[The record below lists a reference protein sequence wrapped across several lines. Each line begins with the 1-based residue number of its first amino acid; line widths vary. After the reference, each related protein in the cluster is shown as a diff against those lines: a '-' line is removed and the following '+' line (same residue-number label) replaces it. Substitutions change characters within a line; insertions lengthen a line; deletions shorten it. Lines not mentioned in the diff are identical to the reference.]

1 MLIKCV
7 CKECM
12 LTKKSIEYY
21 EKKGLIRPEIGKNN
35 YRNYNDND
43 IAVLKEISVLRKIG
57 IHISDIK
64 IILESNNKVAAL
76 SKCKCLMELK
86 LQKTKAQYNCI
97 EHLITNYDI
106 DKEIEYINDNVNDFF
121 TIKEKLLQSF
131 PGTYGMYLC
140 IHFGQFLNEK
150 IDSEEK
156 ENAYYNVVNFLDSV
170 DNLNFSSELEE
181 YLENCFSV
189 MQKTDMVK
197 MNNAMLKAVD
207 NMDDYIENNK
217 EILEEY
223 IKIRTS
229 DDYKLTSAYKM
240 QQLLLD
246 FQQSSGYYDIFLS
259 NLKILSFSYF
269 EYTEKLQVANKVFLN
284 KYPQT
289 QDINK

>member
-1 MLIKCV
+1 M
-7 CKECM
+7 
-12 LTKKSIEYY
+12 
-21 EKKGLIRPEIGKNN
+21 
-35 YRNYNDND
+35 
-43 IAVLKEISVLRKIG
+43 
-57 IHISDIK
+57 
-64 IILESNNKVAAL
+64 

-170 DNLNFSSELEE
+170 DTLNFSSELEE

-197 MNNAMLKAVD
+197 MNNAMLNAVD

-240 QQLLLD
+240 QQLIWD
-246 FQQSSGYYDIFLS
+246 FQQSSGYYDIFLA
-259 NLKILSFSYF
+259 NLKILSFSYL

-289 QDINK
+289 IYK

>member
-7 CKECM
+7 CKECR

-35 YRNYNDND
+35 YRNYNEKD
-43 IAVLKEISVLRKIG
+43 IAILKEISVLRKLG

-64 IILESNNKVAAL
+64 IILASNNRVTAL

-106 DKEIEYINDNVNDFF
+106 DKEIEYINDNINDFF

-131 PGTYGMYLC
+131 PGTYGIYLC

-156 ENAYYNVVNFLDSV
+156 ENAYYKVVNFLDSV
-170 DNLNFSSELEE
+170 DNLNFSSELKK
-181 YLENCFSV
+181 YLENCFSI
-189 MQKTDMVK
+189 MQKTNMVK
-197 MNNAMLKAVD
+197 MNNAMLNAVD
-207 NMDDYIENNK
+207 NIEDYIDRNK
-217 EILEEY
+217 EMLEEY

-229 DDYKLTSAYKM
+229 DDYNSTSAYKM
-240 QQLLLD
+240 QQLILD
-246 FQQSSGYYDIFLS
+246 FQQSSGYYDIFLA
-259 NLKILSFSYF
+259 NLKILSFSYR
-269 EYTEKLQVANKVFLN
+269 EYTEKLQTANKVFVN
-284 KYPQT
+284 KYPQI
-289 QDINK
+289 QDIYK

>member
-21 EKKGLIRPEIGKNN
+21 EKKGLILPEIGKNN
-35 YRNYNDND
+35 YRNYNEND
-43 IAVLKEISVLRKIG
+43 IAVLKEISVLRKLG
-57 IHISDIK
+57 INISDIK
-64 IILESNNKVAAL
+64 IILESNNKVATL

-106 DKEIEYINDNVNDFF
+106 DKEIEYINDNINGFF

-150 IDSEEK
+150 IDSKEK
-156 ENAYYNVVNFLDSV
+156 EIAYYKVVNFLDSV

-181 YLENCFSV
+181 YLENCFSI

-197 MNNAMLKAVD
+197 MNNAMLNAVD

-217 EILEEY
+217 EVLEEY

-229 DDYKLTSAYKM
+229 DDYKSTSPYKM
-240 QQLLLD
+240 QQLIMD
-246 FQQSSGYYDIFLS
+246 FQQSSGYCDIFLA
-259 NLKILSFSYF
+259 NLRILSFSYR

-289 QDINK
+289 QDIYK